1 MLQITKMNGH
11 NSYWIAGNASA
22 ATVTPSPPATPDS
35 SFSNDRSLHDAA
47 PITRRP
53 QAYVAIHPN
62 SNITWVPSPQHNGT
76 HGSVIVVAGKE
87 RNVPVVQHVPPRH
100 QRMEWRNPCNGIAS
114 SESGLSELDIANGL
128 VSSSTAH
135 SEVEVPSEPVNYRDD
150 IELDDKALV
159 TISTK
164 ELNRR
169 LKKKGITKSRQKEIK
184 SERRTLKNRGKNDL
198 VEYIFLRH

>member
-1 MLQITKMNGH
+1 MNGH
-11 NSYWIAGNASA
+11 NSYWTVGNASA

-184 SERRTLKNRGKNDL
+184 SERRTLKNRGK
-198 VEYIFLRH
+198 